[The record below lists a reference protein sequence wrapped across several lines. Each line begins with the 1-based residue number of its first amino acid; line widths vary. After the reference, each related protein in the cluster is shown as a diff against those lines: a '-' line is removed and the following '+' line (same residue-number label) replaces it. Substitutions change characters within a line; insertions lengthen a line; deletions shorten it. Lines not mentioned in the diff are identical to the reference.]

1 MTGTYT
7 DIREIVAPSSAAP
20 GETVPVTVKVKNING
35 YWDHYIW
42 LIVVFYDIYGEMQSV
57 ISEMVIIG
65 SLETHSFSGSFTMPS
80 CDTIIDAFTYY
91 PEYQEWIF
99 DDRKSK
105 DISLAEVLAGTIN
118 RMELEYDEARADIP
132 AYNIPQGQR
141 GLVHIWGRNDMT
153 TKQRMGISWTVVDP
167 DGGQVESYSTWEAWP
182 YTSPG
187 DDHEFIG
194 GRFLFDKPGTYR
206 ISVALYMNP
215 DSPKLVDS
223 YTGTLCT
230 VAAAVPEP
238 SFRGF
243 GVTEY
248 VTV

>member
-1 MTGTYT
+1 MTGKYT
-7 DIREIVAPSSAAP
+7 DIVDIVAPDSAAP

-35 YWDHYIW
+35 YWDHFIW
-42 LIVVFYDIYGEMQSV
+42 LIVVFYDIYGEMQAF

-91 PEYQEWIF
+91 PEYDEWIF
-99 DDRKSK
+99 DDTKSK
-105 DISLAEVLAGTIN
+105 DISLAEVFTGTISG
-118 RMELEYDEARADIP
+118 MELEYDEARADIP

-141 GLVHIWGRNDMT
+141 GLVHIWGRNDMAT
-153 TKQRMGISWTVVDP
+153 TQRMGISWIVEDP
-167 DGGQVESYSTWEAWP
+167 DGIVVEEHSEWEMWP
-182 YTSPG
+182 YTAPG
-187 DDHEFIG
+187 DDHHFIG
-194 GRFLFDKPGTYR
+194 GRFNLDKPGTYT
-206 ISVALYMNP
+206 INVGLYMNP
-215 DSPKLVDS
+215 ADPIYVDT
-223 YTGTLCT
+223 YNGVLCT

>member
-7 DIREIVAPSSAAP
+7 DIVEIVAPSSAAP

-35 YWDHYIW
+35 VYDHYIW
-42 LIVVFYDIYGEMQSV
+42 LIVVFYDIYGEMQAV
-57 ISEMVIIG
+57 ISEKVIIG

-91 PEYQEWIF
+91 PEYAEWIF
-99 DDRKSK
+99 DDRKSQ
-105 DISLAEVLAGTIN
+105 DISLAEVFAGTISG
-118 RMELEYDEARADIP
+118 MELEHDGARADIP
-132 AYNIPQGQR
+132 AYDIPPGER
-141 GLVHIWGRNDMT
+141 GLVHIWGRNDMAT
-153 TKQRMGISWTVVDP
+153 TQRMGISWIVKDP
-167 DGGQVESYSTWEAWP
+167 DGIVVEEYSTWEAWP

-187 DDHEFIG
+187 DAHHFIG
-194 GRFLFDKPGTYR
+194 GRFDLDKAGKYT
-206 ISVALYMNP
+206 INVGLYMNP
-215 DSPKLVDS
+215 DNLTYVDT
-223 YTGTLCT
+223 YYGILCT